1 MEQTE
6 FVAAARL
13 VVKRNLAPAVE
24 AAAIEWAPA
33 ERCLKLTY
41 FFSHEPSEDDE
52 ELCELAM
59 GELAGEFPELL
70 KVDLR
75 IRRGHP
81 TLTENGRA
89 SWVYRRTD

>member
-33 ERCLKLTY
+33 ERCLKLAY
-41 FFSHEPSEDDE
+41 FSRMSH
-52 ELCELAM
+52 
-59 GELAGEFPELL
+59 L
-70 KVDLR
+70 KM
-75 IRRGHP
+75 
-81 TLTENGRA
+81 TKSCA
-89 SWVYRRTD
+89 SWRWESWLESFRKY